1 VTHVFT
7 SLEIYVLMS
16 SRCSTCAEDRH
27 RHDSD
32 VEQLEPQGSSWT
44 SGLNIGLA
52 ALHVL
57 GDYGTSK
64 QQLDGRARAVLGVC
78 CLDVAPAF
86 SAQKTYH
93 ISQRSTTVNM

>member
-1 VTHVFT
+1 M
-7 SLEIYVLMS
+7 SWMS
-16 SRCSTCAEDRH
+16 SRCSTCAEVRH

-32 VEQLEPQGSSWT
+32 VEQGSSWT

-78 CLDVAPAF
+78 CLDLAPAF